1 MAMDENF
8 RRQLEEGGADVE
20 GTLKRFMGNDG
31 IYLKFLGKFPNDPN
45 YANLGIN
52 MESANYEEA
61 YKCAHALKGVV
72 GNLGLTPIF
81 ENVSALVEEHTAQIP
96 EPLEALLLVHLP
108 LTGEKL
114 VQGNTLH
121 EILHDVDIFLR
132 FKDVHDPGQ
141 HGMLKPLED
150 IGLRQEIKPGGL
162 IFADLLHRPAGMK
175 ADMLRQIDGRHT
187 AFANHA

>member
-81 ENVSALVEEHTAQIP
+81 ENVSALVEELRNKANAEVDAALAEERWQKVKTVYEQFIGMINENIP
-96 EPLEALLLVHLP
+96 
-108 LTGEKL
+108 
-114 VQGNTLH
+114 
-121 EILHDVDIFLR
+121 
-132 FKDVHDPGQ
+132 
-141 HGMLKPLED
+141 
-150 IGLRQEIKPGGL
+150 
-162 IFADLLHRPAGMK
+162 
-175 ADMLRQIDGRHT
+175 
-187 AFANHA
+187 